1 MIKKLKWLYLLLIVA
16 TMVGIA
22 YVVLRPSSGVEL
34 PKQLGGL
41 QQVHLVEGEKAN
53 EILDRMHDK
62 EVTPA
67 SNKIGMYSG
76 AKGSAVVYLSIY
88 RSDDDATAAYKKMS
102 RSIEKGNLLFGD
114 YRAIKLKGID
124 ASFCVGQGQSHY
136 FFVDDERLYWLAAD
150 AAIAEGVAQELV
162 GEL

>member
-1 MIKKLKWLYLLLIVA
+1 MIKKLKWLYLLLIAV
-16 TMVGIA
+16 TIVGIA
-22 YVVLRPSSGVEL
+22 YVVLRPSSSVEL

-88 RSDDDATAAYKKMS
+88 SSDDDATAAYKKM
-102 RSIEKGNLLFGD
+102 
-114 YRAIKLKGID
+114 
-124 ASFCVGQGQSHY
+124 
-136 FFVDDERLYWLAAD
+136 
-150 AAIAEGVAQELV
+150 
-162 GEL
+162 